1 MHSSINYECAEL
13 YKFSNKNLKFVLPNE
28 FSKKDNDT
36 TSRNEYGMFFVGVN
50 TERMSGVNQALLT
63 GQSTALTPISLNVR
77 CDNAPTQATTCNLL
91 TIFDAILQINLPSR
105 SASLK
110 I

>member
-1 MHSSINYECAEL
+1 MELNNAVNGTSHDILGGSMSINP
-13 YKFSNKNLKFVLPNE
+13 KE
-28 FSKKDNDT
+28 FDVYDDGTTTADT
-36 TSRNEYGMFFVGVN
+36 YGMFFVGMN
-50 TERMSGVNQALLT
+50 CERMSGVNQTLLT

-77 CDNAPTQATTCNLL
+77 CDAAPTVATTCNLL
-91 TIFDAILQINLPSR
+91 TIFDAILQVNLNSR